1 MGIELG
7 TYRVRRPRRR
17 VLGDGDEGKREWV
30 RQLFYFY
37 FWGPG
42 LRYVEL
48 DIAIENVRGVLHFL
62 GTQITRSTM

>member
-1 MGIELG
+1 MRIELG

-17 VLGDGDEGKREWV
+17 VLGDGDEGKRGWV
-30 RQLFYFY
+30 RQLFY

-48 DIAIENVRGVLHFL
+48 DIAIENVREVLRFL
-62 GTQITRSTM
+62 GTQITGSTM